1 MASFEPTDADAAAL
15 GKSEALKARFE
26 AITGECTED
35 NLDLDAASAKLE
47 EMSAELDSFLAELE
61 RDLPADVKAQFDAAE
76 LKVEEEENENIRRD
90 PAEAFGELQQ
100 RADRATATASAT
112 LEEAQ
117 ALEKQQRKLQLEG
130 IEAHKDLEQAAKELQ
145 ELRDAFELCTGGSE
159 GESEVEKELRRM
171 QEKKYGHE
179 ESKSEKA
186 DDLDPAHRQLIDDAT
201 PNNALEAGH
210 MELVMNKMRY
220 ASLGV
225 ENEQLRAQIAEL
237 KAMNRLAAEGGV
249 PRYAPE

>member
-15 GKSEALKARFE
+15 GKSEDLKARFE
-26 AITGECTED
+26 AITGECSEE

-47 EMSAELDSFLAELE
+47 AMSAELDSFLAELE
-61 RDLPADVKAQFDAAE
+61 RDLPADVKAQFDEAE
-76 LKVEEEENENIRRD
+76 KRVEEEENEAIRRD
-90 PAEAFGELQQ
+90 PAESMNELQS
-100 RADRATATASAT
+100 RADRATKAASTT

-117 ALEKQQRKLQLEG
+117 ALEKEQRKLQLEG
-130 IEAHKDLEQAAKELQ
+130 IAAHEDLEKAAKELQ

-179 ESKSEKA
+179 ESKA
-186 DDLDPAHRQLIDDAT
+186 DDLDPAHRKLINDAT
-201 PNNALEAGH
+201 PASDLEHGH

-237 KAMNRLAAEGGV
+237 KALNALAEEEDV
-249 PRYAPE
+249 PSAPE

>member
-1 MASFEPTDADAAAL
+1 MAAFEPTDADAAAL
-15 GKSEALKARFE
+15 GKSEDLKARFE
-26 AITGECTED
+26 AITGECSEE

-47 EMSAELDSFLAELE
+47 AMSAELDSFLAELE
-61 RDLPADVKAQFDAAE
+61 RDLPADVKAQFDEAE
-76 LKVEEEENENIRRD
+76 KRVEEEENEAIRRD
-90 PAEAFGELQQ
+90 PAESMNELQS
-100 RADRATATASAT
+100 RASRATKAASTT

-117 ALEKQQRKLQLEG
+117 ELEKQQRKLQLEG
-130 IEAHKDLEQAAKELQ
+130 IAAHEDLEKAAKELQ

-179 ESKSEKA
+179 ESKA
-186 DDLDPAHRQLIDDAT
+186 DDLDPAHRKLINDAT
-201 PNNALEAGH
+201 PASDLEHGH

-237 KAMNRLAAEGGV
+237 KALNALAEEEGV
-249 PRYAPE
+249 PSAPE

>member
-15 GKSEALKARFE
+15 GKSEDLKARFE
-26 AITGECTED
+26 AITGECSEE

-47 EMSAELDSFLAELE
+47 AMSAELDSFLAELE
-61 RDLPADVKAQFDAAE
+61 KDLPADVKAQFDEAE
-76 LKVEEEENENIRRD
+76 KRVEEEENEAIRRD
-90 PAEAFGELQQ
+90 PAESMNELQS
-100 RADRATATASAT
+100 RASRATKAAGDT
-112 LEEAQ
+112 LQEAQ
-117 ALEKQQRKLQLEG
+117 ELEKQQRKLQLEG
-130 IEAHKDLEQAAKELQ
+130 IAAHEDLEKAAKELQ

-179 ESKSEKA
+179 ESKA
-186 DDLDPAHRQLIDDAT
+186 DDLDPAHRKLINDAT
-201 PNNALEAGH
+201 PASDLEHGH

-237 KAMNRLAAEGGV
+237 KALNALAEEEGV
-249 PRYAPE
+249 PSAPE

>member
-1 MASFEPTDADAAAL
+1 MASFEPTDADAGAL
-15 GKSEALKARFE
+15 GKSEDLKARFE
-26 AITGECTED
+26 AITGECSEE

-47 EMSAELDSFLAELE
+47 AMSAELDSFLAELE
-61 RDLPADVKAQFDAAE
+61 RDLPADVKAQFDEAE
-76 LKVEEEENENIRRD
+76 KRVEEEENEAIRRD
-90 PAEAFGELQQ
+90 PAESMNELQS
-100 RADRATATASAT
+100 RADRATKAASTT

-117 ALEKQQRKLQLEG
+117 ELEKQQRKLQLEG
-130 IEAHKDLEQAAKELQ
+130 IAAHEELEKAAKELQ

-179 ESKSEKA
+179 ESKA
-186 DDLDPAHRQLIDDAT
+186 DDLDPAHRKLINDAT
-201 PNNALEAGH
+201 PSSELEHGH

-237 KAMNRLAAEGGV
+237 KAMNRLAEEEGV
-249 PRYAPE
+249 PSAPE

>member
-61 RDLPADVKAQFDAAE
+61 RDLPADVKAQFDEAE
-76 LKVEEEENENIRRD
+76 KRVEEEENENIRRD
-90 PAEAFGELQQ
+90 PAEAFGELQS
-100 RADRATATASAT
+100 RASRATATASET
-112 LEEAQ
+112 LQEAQ
-117 ALEKQQRKLQLEG
+117 ALEKEQRKLQLEG

-179 ESKSEKA
+179 ESKA

-201 PNNALEAGH
+201 PASDLEHGH

-249 PRYAPE
+249 PRDAPE

>member
-15 GKSEALKARFE
+15 GKSEDLKARFE
-26 AITGECTED
+26 AITGECSEE

-47 EMSAELDSFLAELE
+47 AMSAELDSFLAELE
-61 RDLPADVKAQFDAAE
+61 RDLPADVKAQFDEAE
-76 LKVEEEENENIRRD
+76 KRVEEEENEAIRRD
-90 PAEAFGELQQ
+90 PAESMNELQS
-100 RADRATATASAT
+100 RADRATKAASTT

-117 ALEKQQRKLQLEG
+117 ELEKQQRKLQLEG
-130 IEAHKDLEQAAKELQ
+130 IAAHEDLEKAAKELQ

-179 ESKSEKA
+179 ESKA
-186 DDLDPAHRQLIDDAT
+186 DDLDPAHRKLINDAT
-201 PNNALEAGH
+201 PASDLEHGH

-237 KAMNRLAAEGGV
+237 KALNALAEEEGV
-249 PRYAPE
+249 PSAPE

>member
-15 GKSEALKARFE
+15 GKSEDLKARFE
-26 AITGECTED
+26 AITGECSEE

-47 EMSAELDSFLAELE
+47 AMSAELDSFLAELE
-61 RDLPADVKAQFDAAE
+61 KDLPADVKAQFDEAE
-76 LKVEEEENENIRRD
+76 KRVEEEENEAIRRD
-90 PAEAFGELQQ
+90 PAESMSELQQ
-100 RADRATATASAT
+100 RASQATKAASTT

-117 ALEKQQRKLQLEG
+117 ALEKEQRKLQLEG
-130 IEAHKDLEQAAKELQ
+130 IAAHEDLEKAAKELQ

-179 ESKSEKA
+179 ESKAE
-186 DDLDPAHRQLIDDAT
+186 DLDPAHRKLINDAT
-201 PNNALEAGH
+201 PASDLEHGH

-237 KAMNRLAAEGGV
+237 KALNALAEEEGV
-249 PRYAPE
+249 PSAPE

>member
-15 GKSEALKARFE
+15 GKSEDLKARFE
-26 AITGECTED
+26 AITGECSEE

-47 EMSAELDSFLAELE
+47 AMSAELDSFLAELE
-61 RDLPADVKAQFDAAE
+61 KDLPADVKAQFDEAE
-76 LKVEEEENENIRRD
+76 KRVEEEENEAIRRD
-90 PAEAFGELQQ
+90 PAESMNELQS
-100 RADRATATASAT
+100 RASRATKAASTT

-117 ALEKQQRKLQLEG
+117 ALEKEQRKLQLEG
-130 IEAHKDLEQAAKELQ
+130 IAAHEDLEKAAKELQ

-179 ESKSEKA
+179 ESKA
-186 DDLDPAHRQLIDDAT
+186 DDLDPAHRKLINDAT
-201 PNNALEAGH
+201 PASDLEHGH

-237 KAMNRLAAEGGV
+237 KALNALAEEEGV
-249 PRYAPE
+249 PSNAPE

>member
-15 GKSEALKARFE
+15 GKSEDLKARFE
-26 AITGECTED
+26 AITGECSEE

-47 EMSAELDSFLAELE
+47 AMSAELDSFLAELE
-61 RDLPADVKAQFDAAE
+61 RDLPADVKAQFDEAE
-76 LKVEEEENENIRRD
+76 KRVEEEENEAIRRD
-90 PAEAFGELQQ
+90 PAESMSELQQ
-100 RADRATATASAT
+100 RASRATKAASTT

-117 ALEKQQRKLQLEG
+117 ALEKEQRKLQLEG
-130 IEAHKDLEQAAKELQ
+130 IAAHEDLEKAAKELQ

-179 ESKSEKA
+179 ESKA
-186 DDLDPAHRQLIDDAT
+186 DDLDPAHRKLIDDAT
-201 PNNALEAGH
+201 PASDLEHGH

-237 KAMNRLAAEGGV
+237 KALNALAEEEGV
-249 PRYAPE
+249 PSAPE

>member
-15 GKSEALKARFE
+15 GKSEDLKARFE
-26 AITGECTED
+26 AITGECSEE

-47 EMSAELDSFLAELE
+47 AMSAELDSFLAELE
-61 RDLPADVKAQFDAAE
+61 RDLPADVKAQFDEAE
-76 LKVEEEENENIRRD
+76 KRVEEEENEAIRRD
-90 PAEAFGELQQ
+90 PAESMNELQS
-100 RADRATATASAT
+100 RASRATKAASTT

-117 ALEKQQRKLQLEG
+117 ELEKQQRKLQLEG
-130 IEAHKDLEQAAKELQ
+130 IAAHEDLEKAAKELQ

-179 ESKSEKA
+179 ESKA
-186 DDLDPAHRQLIDDAT
+186 DDLDPAHRKLIDDAT
-201 PNNALEAGH
+201 PASDLEHGH

-237 KAMNRLAAEGGV
+237 KAMNRLAEEEGV
-249 PRYAPE
+249 PRDAPE

>member
-15 GKSEALKARFE
+15 GKSEDLKARFE
-26 AITGECTED
+26 AITGECSEE

-47 EMSAELDSFLAELE
+47 AMSAELDSFLAELE
-61 RDLPADVKAQFDAAE
+61 KDLPADVKAQFDEAE
-76 LKVEEEENENIRRD
+76 KRVEEEENEAIRRD
-90 PAEAFGELQQ
+90 PAESMNELQS
-100 RADRATATASAT
+100 RASRATKAASTT

-117 ALEKQQRKLQLEG
+117 ALEKEQRKLQLEG
-130 IEAHKDLEQAAKELQ
+130 IAAHEDLEKAAKELQ

-179 ESKSEKA
+179 ESKA
-186 DDLDPAHRQLIDDAT
+186 DDLDPAHRKLINDAT
-201 PNNALEAGH
+201 PSSDLEHGH

-237 KAMNRLAAEGGV
+237 KALNALAEEEGV
-249 PRYAPE
+249 PSAPE

>member
-15 GKSEALKARFE
+15 GKSEDLKARFE
-26 AITGECTED
+26 AITGECSEE

-47 EMSAELDSFLAELE
+47 AMSAELDSFLAELE
-61 RDLPADVKAQFDAAE
+61 RDLPADVKAQFDEAE
-76 LKVEEEENENIRRD
+76 KRVEEEENEAIRRD
-90 PAEAFGELQQ
+90 PAESMNELQQ
-100 RADRATATASAT
+100 RASQATKAASTT

-117 ALEKQQRKLQLEG
+117 ALEKEQRKLQLEG
-130 IEAHKDLEQAAKELQ
+130 IAAHEDLEKAAKELQ

-179 ESKSEKA
+179 ESKA
-186 DDLDPAHRQLIDDAT
+186 DDLDPAHRKLINDAT
-201 PNNALEAGH
+201 PASDLEHGH

-237 KAMNRLAAEGGV
+237 KALNALAEEEGV
-249 PRYAPE
+249 PSSAPE

>member
-15 GKSEALKARFE
+15 GKSEDLKARFE
-26 AITGECTED
+26 AITGECSEE

-179 ESKSEKA
+179 ESKA

-201 PNNALEAGH
+201 PSSDLEHGH

-237 KAMNRLAAEGGV
+237 KAMNRLAAEEGV
-249 PRYAPE
+249 PSAPE

>member
-61 RDLPADVKAQFDAAE
+61 RDLPADVKAQFDEAE
-76 LKVEEEENENIRRD
+76 KRVEEEENEAIRRD
-90 PAEAFGELQQ
+90 PAESMNELQQ
-100 RADRATATASAT
+100 RASRATKAASTT

-117 ALEKQQRKLQLEG
+117 ELEKQQRKLQLEG
-130 IEAHKDLEQAAKELQ
+130 IAAHEDLEKAAKELQ

-179 ESKSEKA
+179 ESKA
-186 DDLDPAHRQLIDDAT
+186 DDLDPAHRKLIDDAT
-201 PNNALEAGH
+201 PSSDLEHGH

-237 KAMNRLAAEGGV
+237 KALNALAEEEGA
-249 PRYAPE
+249 PSAPE

>member
-15 GKSEALKARFE
+15 GKSEDLKARFE
-26 AITGECTED
+26 AITGECSEE

-47 EMSAELDSFLAELE
+47 AMSAELDSFLAELE
-61 RDLPADVKAQFDAAE
+61 RDLPADVKAQFDEAE
-76 LKVEEEENENIRRD
+76 KRVEEEENEAIRRD
-90 PAEAFGELQQ
+90 PAESMNELQS
-100 RADRATATASAT
+100 RADRATKAASTT

-117 ALEKQQRKLQLEG
+117 ELEKQQRKLQLEG
-130 IEAHKDLEQAAKELQ
+130 IAAHEDLEKAAKELQ

-179 ESKSEKA
+179 ESKA
-186 DDLDPAHRQLIDDAT
+186 DDLDPAHRKLINDAT
-201 PNNALEAGH
+201 PSSELEHGH

-237 KAMNRLAAEGGV
+237 KALNALAEEEGA
-249 PRYAPE
+249 PSAPE

>member
-61 RDLPADVKAQFDAAE
+61 RDLPADVKAQFDEAE
-76 LKVEEEENENIRRD
+76 KRVEEEENEAIRRD
-90 PAEAFGELQQ
+90 PAESMNELQS
-100 RADRATATASAT
+100 RASRATKAASTT

-117 ALEKQQRKLQLEG
+117 ELEKQQRKLQLEG
-130 IEAHKDLEQAAKELQ
+130 IAAHEDLEKAAKELQ

-179 ESKSEKA
+179 ESKA
-186 DDLDPAHRQLIDDAT
+186 DDLDPAHRKLINDAT
-201 PNNALEAGH
+201 PASDLEHGH

-237 KAMNRLAAEGGV
+237 KALNALAEEEGV
-249 PRYAPE
+249 PSAPE

>member
-15 GKSEALKARFE
+15 GKSEDLKARFE
-26 AITGECTED
+26 AITGECSEE

-47 EMSAELDSFLAELE
+47 AMSAELDSFLAELE
-61 RDLPADVKAQFDAAE
+61 RDLPAEVKAQFDEAE
-76 LKVEEEENENIRRD
+76 KRVEEEENEAIRRD
-90 PAEAFGELQQ
+90 PAEAFGELQS
-100 RADRATATASAT
+100 RASRATKAAGDT
-112 LEEAQ
+112 LQEAQ
-117 ALEKQQRKLQLEG
+117 ELEKQQRKLQLEG
-130 IEAHKDLEQAAKELQ
+130 IAAHEDLEKAAKELQ

-179 ESKSEKA
+179 ESKA
-186 DDLDPAHRQLIDDAT
+186 DDLDPAHRKLINDAT
-201 PNNALEAGH
+201 PASDLEHGH

-237 KAMNRLAAEGGV
+237 KALNALAEEEGV
-249 PRYAPE
+249 PSAPE

>member
-15 GKSEALKARFE
+15 GKSEDLKARFE
-26 AITGECTED
+26 AITGECSEE

-47 EMSAELDSFLAELE
+47 AMSAELDSFLAELE
-61 RDLPADVKAQFDAAE
+61 RDLPADVKAQFDEAE
-76 LKVEEEENENIRRD
+76 KRVEEEENEAIRRD
-90 PAEAFGELQQ
+90 PAESMNELQS
-100 RADRATATASAT
+100 RASQATKAASTT

-117 ALEKQQRKLQLEG
+117 ALEKEQRKLQLEG
-130 IEAHKDLEQAAKELQ
+130 IAAHEDLEKAAKELQ

-179 ESKSEKA
+179 ESKA
-186 DDLDPAHRQLIDDAT
+186 DDLDPAHRKLIDDAT
-201 PNNALEAGH
+201 PASDLEHGH

-237 KAMNRLAAEGGV
+237 KAMNRLAEEGGV
-249 PRYAPE
+249 PRDAPE

>member
-15 GKSEALKARFE
+15 GKSEDLKARFE
-26 AITGECTED
+26 AITGECSEE

-47 EMSAELDSFLAELE
+47 AMSAELDSFLAELE
-61 RDLPADVKAQFDAAE
+61 RDLPADVKAQFDEAE
-76 LKVEEEENENIRRD
+76 KRVEEEENEAIRRD
-90 PAEAFGELQQ
+90 PAESMNELQS
-100 RADRATATASAT
+100 RADRATKAASTT

-117 ALEKQQRKLQLEG
+117 ELEKQQRKLQLEG
-130 IEAHKDLEQAAKELQ
+130 IAAHEDLEKAAKELQ

-179 ESKSEKA
+179 ESKA
-186 DDLDPAHRQLIDDAT
+186 DDLDPAHRKLINDAT
-201 PNNALEAGH
+201 PASDLEHGH

-237 KAMNRLAAEGGV
+237 KALNALAEEEGA
-249 PRYAPE
+249 PSAPE

>member
-15 GKSEALKARFE
+15 GKSEDLKARFE
-26 AITGECTED
+26 AITGECSEE

-47 EMSAELDSFLAELE
+47 AMSAELDSFLAELE
-61 RDLPADVKAQFDAAE
+61 KDLPADVKAQFDEAE
-76 LKVEEEENENIRRD
+76 KRVEEEENEAIRRD
-90 PAEAFGELQQ
+90 PAESMNELQS
-100 RADRATATASAT
+100 RADRATKAAGDT
-112 LEEAQ
+112 LQEAQ
-117 ALEKQQRKLQLEG
+117 ELEKQQRKLQLEG
-130 IEAHKDLEQAAKELQ
+130 IAAHEDLEKAAKELQ

-179 ESKSEKA
+179 ESKAE
-186 DDLDPAHRQLIDDAT
+186 DLDPAHRKLINDAT
-201 PNNALEAGH
+201 PASDLEHGH

-237 KAMNRLAAEGGV
+237 KALNALAEEGV
-249 PRYAPE
+249 PSAPE

>member
-15 GKSEALKARFE
+15 GKSEDLKARFE

-61 RDLPADVKAQFDAAE
+61 RDLPADVKAQFDEAE
-76 LKVEEEENENIRRD
+76 KRVEEEENENIRRD
-90 PAEAFGELQQ
+90 PAEAFGELQS
-100 RADRATATASAT
+100 RASRATATASET
-112 LEEAQ
+112 LQEAQ
-117 ALEKQQRKLQLEG
+117 ALEKEQRKLQLEG

-171 QEKKYGHE
+171 QEKKYGQE
-179 ESKSEKA
+179 ESKA

-201 PNNALEAGH
+201 PASDLEHGH

-237 KAMNRLAAEGGV
+237 KAMNRLAEEGGV
-249 PRYAPE
+249 PRDAPE

>member
-15 GKSEALKARFE
+15 GKSEDLKARFE
-26 AITGECTED
+26 AITGECSEE

-47 EMSAELDSFLAELE
+47 AMSAELDSFLAELE
-61 RDLPADVKAQFDAAE
+61 RDLPADVKAQFDEAE
-76 LKVEEEENENIRRD
+76 KRVEEEENEAIRRD
-90 PAEAFGELQQ
+90 PAESMNELQS
-100 RADRATATASAT
+100 RADRATKAASTT

-117 ALEKQQRKLQLEG
+117 ELEKQQRKLQLEG
-130 IEAHKDLEQAAKELQ
+130 IAAHEDLEKAAKELQ

-179 ESKSEKA
+179 ESKA
-186 DDLDPAHRQLIDDAT
+186 DDLDPAHRKLINDAT
-201 PNNALEAGH
+201 PASDLEHGH

-237 KAMNRLAAEGGV
+237 KALNELAAEEGV
-249 PRYAPE
+249 PSAPE

>member
-15 GKSEALKARFE
+15 GKSEDLKARFE
-26 AITGECTED
+26 AITGECSEE

-47 EMSAELDSFLAELE
+47 AMSAELDSFLAELE
-61 RDLPADVKAQFDAAE
+61 RDLPADVKAQFDEAE
-76 LKVEEEENENIRRD
+76 KRVEEEENEAIRRD

-100 RADRATATASAT
+100 RASQATKAASTT

-117 ALEKQQRKLQLEG
+117 ALEKEQRKLQLEG
-130 IEAHKDLEQAAKELQ
+130 IAAHEDLEKAAKELQ

-179 ESKSEKA
+179 ESKA
-186 DDLDPAHRQLIDDAT
+186 DDLDPAHRKLIDDAT
-201 PNNALEAGH
+201 PSSDLEHGH

-237 KAMNRLAAEGGV
+237 KALNALAEEEGV
-249 PRYAPE
+249 PSNAPE

>member
-15 GKSEALKARFE
+15 GKSEDLKARFE
-26 AITGECTED
+26 AITGECSEE

-47 EMSAELDSFLAELE
+47 AMSAELDSFLAELE
-61 RDLPADVKAQFDAAE
+61 RDLPADVKAQFDEAE
-76 LKVEEEENENIRRD
+76 KRVEEEENEAIRRD
-90 PAEAFGELQQ
+90 PAESMNELQS
-100 RADRATATASAT
+100 RADRATKAASTT

-117 ALEKQQRKLQLEG
+117 ELEKQQRKLQLEG
-130 IEAHKDLEQAAKELQ
+130 IAAHEDLEKAAKELQ

-179 ESKSEKA
+179 ESKA
-186 DDLDPAHRQLIDDAT
+186 DDLDPAHRKLIDDAT
-201 PNNALEAGH
+201 PSSDLEHGH

-237 KAMNRLAAEGGV
+237 KALNALAEEEGA
-249 PRYAPE
+249 PSAPE

>member
-15 GKSEALKARFE
+15 GKSEDLKARFE
-26 AITGECTED
+26 AITGECSEE

-47 EMSAELDSFLAELE
+47 AMSAELDSFLAELE
-61 RDLPADVKAQFDAAE
+61 KDLPADVKAQFDEAE
-76 LKVEEEENENIRRD
+76 KRVEEEENEAIRRD
-90 PAEAFGELQQ
+90 PAESMNELQS
-100 RADRATATASAT
+100 RASRATKAAGDT
-112 LEEAQ
+112 LQEAQ
-117 ALEKQQRKLQLEG
+117 ELEKQQRKLQLEG
-130 IEAHKDLEQAAKELQ
+130 IAAHEDLEKAAKELQ

-179 ESKSEKA
+179 ESKAE
-186 DDLDPAHRQLIDDAT
+186 DLDPAHRKLINDAT
-201 PNNALEAGH
+201 PASDLEHGH

-237 KAMNRLAAEGGV
+237 KALNALAEEEGV
-249 PRYAPE
+249 PSAPE

>member
-15 GKSEALKARFE
+15 GKSEDLKARFE
-26 AITGECTED
+26 AITGECSEE

-47 EMSAELDSFLAELE
+47 AMSAELDSFLAELE
-61 RDLPADVKAQFDAAE
+61 RDLPADVKAQFDEAE
-76 LKVEEEENENIRRD
+76 KRVEEEENEAIRRD
-90 PAEAFGELQQ
+90 PAESMNELQQ
-100 RADRATATASAT
+100 RADQATKAASTT

-117 ALEKQQRKLQLEG
+117 ALEKEQRKLQLEG
-130 IEAHKDLEQAAKELQ
+130 IAAHEDLEKAAKELQ

-179 ESKSEKA
+179 ESKA
-186 DDLDPAHRQLIDDAT
+186 DDLDPAHRKLINDAT
-201 PNNALEAGH
+201 PASDLEHCH

-249 PRYAPE
+249 PRDAPE

>member
-1 MASFEPTDADAAAL
+1 MAAFEPTDADAAAL
-15 GKSEALKARFE
+15 GKSEDLKARFE
-26 AITGECTED
+26 AITGECSEE

-47 EMSAELDSFLAELE
+47 AMSAELDSFLAELE
-61 RDLPADVKAQFDAAE
+61 RDLPADVKAQFDEAE
-76 LKVEEEENENIRRD
+76 KRVEEEENEAIRRD
-90 PAEAFGELQQ
+90 PAESMSELQQ
-100 RADRATATASAT
+100 RASQATKAASTT

-117 ALEKQQRKLQLEG
+117 ALEKEQRKLQLEG
-130 IEAHKDLEQAAKELQ
+130 IAAHEDLEKAAKELQ

-179 ESKSEKA
+179 ESKAE
-186 DDLDPAHRQLIDDAT
+186 DLDPAHRKLINDAT
-201 PNNALEAGH
+201 PASDLEHGH

-237 KAMNRLAAEGGV
+237 KALNALAEEEGV
-249 PRYAPE
+249 PSSAPE

>member
-15 GKSEALKARFE
+15 GKSEDLKARFE
-26 AITGECTED
+26 AITGECSEE

-47 EMSAELDSFLAELE
+47 AMSAELDSFLAELE
-61 RDLPADVKAQFDAAE
+61 KDLPADVKAQFDEAE
-76 LKVEEEENENIRRD
+76 KRVEEEENEAIRRD
-90 PAEAFGELQQ
+90 PAESMNELQS
-100 RADRATATASAT
+100 RASRATKAASTT

-117 ALEKQQRKLQLEG
+117 ALEKEQRKLQLEG
-130 IEAHKDLEQAAKELQ
+130 IAAHEDLEKAAKELQ

-179 ESKSEKA
+179 ESKA
-186 DDLDPAHRQLIDDAT
+186 DDLDPAHRKLINDAT
-201 PNNALEAGH
+201 PASDLEHGH

-237 KAMNRLAAEGGV
+237 KALNALAEEEGV
-249 PRYAPE
+249 PSAPE

>member
-15 GKSEALKARFE
+15 GKSEDLKARFE
-26 AITGECTED
+26 AITGECSEE

-47 EMSAELDSFLAELE
+47 AMSAELDSFLAELE
-61 RDLPADVKAQFDAAE
+61 RDLPADVKAQFDEAE
-76 LKVEEEENENIRRD
+76 KRVEEEENEAIRRD
-90 PAEAFGELQQ
+90 PAESMNELQS
-100 RADRATATASAT
+100 RASRATKAAGDT
-112 LEEAQ
+112 LLEAQ
-117 ALEKQQRKLQLEG
+117 ELEKQQRKLQLEG
-130 IEAHKDLEQAAKELQ
+130 IAAHEDLEKAAKELQ

-179 ESKSEKA
+179 ESKA
-186 DDLDPAHRQLIDDAT
+186 DDLDPAHRKLINDAT
-201 PNNALEAGH
+201 PASDLEHGH

-237 KAMNRLAAEGGV
+237 KALNALAEEEGV
-249 PRYAPE
+249 PSAPE

>member
-15 GKSEALKARFE
+15 GKSEDLKARFE
-26 AITGECTED
+26 AITGECSEE

-47 EMSAELDSFLAELE
+47 AMSAELDSFLAELE
-61 RDLPADVKAQFDAAE
+61 RDLPADVKAQFDEAE
-76 LKVEEEENENIRRD
+76 KRVEEEENEAIRRD
-90 PAEAFGELQQ
+90 PAESMNELQQ
-100 RADRATATASAT
+100 RASRATKAASTT

-117 ALEKQQRKLQLEG
+117 ELEKQQRKLQLEG
-130 IEAHKDLEQAAKELQ
+130 IAAHEDLEKAAKELQ

-179 ESKSEKA
+179 ESKA
-186 DDLDPAHRQLIDDAT
+186 DDLDPAHRKLINDAT
-201 PNNALEAGH
+201 PASDLEHGH

-237 KAMNRLAAEGGV
+237 KALNALAEEEGV
-249 PRYAPE
+249 PSAPE

>member
-15 GKSEALKARFE
+15 GKSEDLKARFE
-26 AITGECTED
+26 AITGECSEE

-47 EMSAELDSFLAELE
+47 AMSAELDSFLAELE
-61 RDLPADVKAQFDAAE
+61 RDLPADVKAQFDEAE
-76 LKVEEEENENIRRD
+76 KRVEEEENEAIRRD
-90 PAEAFGELQQ
+90 PAESMNELQQ
-100 RADRATATASAT
+100 RADRATKAAGDT
-112 LEEAQ
+112 LQEAQ
-117 ALEKQQRKLQLEG
+117 ELEKQQRKLQLEG
-130 IEAHKDLEQAAKELQ
+130 IAAHEDLEKAAKELQ

-179 ESKSEKA
+179 ESKA

-201 PNNALEAGH
+201 PASDLEHGH

-237 KAMNRLAAEGGV
+237 KALNALAEEEGV
-249 PRYAPE
+249 PSAPE

>member
-15 GKSEALKARFE
+15 GKSEDLKARFE
-26 AITGECTED
+26 AITGECSEE

-47 EMSAELDSFLAELE
+47 AMSAELDSFLAELE
-61 RDLPADVKAQFDAAE
+61 RDLPADVKAQFDEAE
-76 LKVEEEENENIRRD
+76 KRVEEEENEAIRRD
-90 PAEAFGELQQ
+90 PAESMNELQS
-100 RADRATATASAT
+100 RASRATKAASTT

-117 ALEKQQRKLQLEG
+117 ALEKEQRKLQLEG
-130 IEAHKDLEQAAKELQ
+130 IAAHEDLEKAAKELQ

-179 ESKSEKA
+179 ESKA

-201 PNNALEAGH
+201 PSSDLEHGH

-237 KAMNRLAAEGGV
+237 KALNALAEEEGV
-249 PRYAPE
+249 PSAPE

>member
-15 GKSEALKARFE
+15 GKSEDLKARFE
-26 AITGECTED
+26 AITGECSEE

-47 EMSAELDSFLAELE
+47 AMSAELDSFLAELE
-61 RDLPADVKAQFDAAE
+61 KDLPADVKAQFDEAE
-76 LKVEEEENENIRRD
+76 KRVEEEENEAIRRD
-90 PAEAFGELQQ
+90 PAESMNELQS
-100 RADRATATASAT
+100 RASRATKAAGDT
-112 LEEAQ
+112 LQEAQ
-117 ALEKQQRKLQLEG
+117 ELEKQQRKLQLEG
-130 IEAHKDLEQAAKELQ
+130 IAAHEDLEKAAKELQ

-179 ESKSEKA
+179 ESKA
-186 DDLDPAHRQLIDDAT
+186 DDLDPAHRKLIDDAT
-201 PNNALEAGH
+201 PSSDLEHGH

-237 KAMNRLAAEGGV
+237 KALNALAEEEGV
-249 PRYAPE
+249 PSAPE

>member
-15 GKSEALKARFE
+15 GKSEDLKARFE
-26 AITGECTED
+26 AITGECSEE

-47 EMSAELDSFLAELE
+47 AMSAELDSFLAELE
-61 RDLPADVKAQFDAAE
+61 RDLPADVKAQFDEAE
-76 LKVEEEENENIRRD
+76 KRVEEEENEAIRRD
-90 PAEAFGELQQ
+90 PAESMNELQQ
-100 RADRATATASAT
+100 RADRATKAAGDT
-112 LEEAQ
+112 LQEAQ
-117 ALEKQQRKLQLEG
+117 ELEKQQRKLQLEG
-130 IEAHKDLEQAAKELQ
+130 IAAHEDLEKAAKELQ

-179 ESKSEKA
+179 ESKA
-186 DDLDPAHRQLIDDAT
+186 DDLDPAHRKLINDAT
-201 PNNALEAGH
+201 PASDLEHGH

-237 KAMNRLAAEGGV
+237 KALNALAEEEGV
-249 PRYAPE
+249 PSSAPE

>member
-15 GKSEALKARFE
+15 GKSEDLKARFE
-26 AITGECTED
+26 AITGECSEE

-47 EMSAELDSFLAELE
+47 AMSAELDSFLAELE
-61 RDLPADVKAQFDAAE
+61 RDLPADVKAQFDEAE
-76 LKVEEEENENIRRD
+76 KRVEEEENEAIRRD
-90 PAEAFGELQQ
+90 PAESMSELQS
-100 RADRATATASAT
+100 RASRATKAASTT

-117 ALEKQQRKLQLEG
+117 ALEKEQRKLQLEG
-130 IEAHKDLEQAAKELQ
+130 IAAHEDLEKAAKELQ

-179 ESKSEKA
+179 ESKA
-186 DDLDPAHRQLIDDAT
+186 DDLDPAHRKLINDAT
-201 PNNALEAGH
+201 PASDLEHGH

-237 KAMNRLAAEGGV
+237 KALNALAEEEGV
-249 PRYAPE
+249 PSAPE